1 MKATPSSNNNLFNS
15 SKTET
20 NVDFQRN
27 KDYSDD
33 INISKNLL
41 KTMKFIMNGYTL
53 NRMIMKKGSLMK
65 IKKVDRVIARA
76 SNELYEHDME

>member
-1 MKATPSSNNNLFNS
+1 MKTTPSSNNNLFNF

-20 NVDFQRN
+20 NVDFQKN

-41 KTMKFIMNGYTL
+41 KTMKFIMKGYTL
-53 NRMIMKKGSLMK
+53 NQMIMNKGSLMK
-65 IKKVDRVIARA
+65 IKKLIG
-76 SNELYEHDME
+76 

>member
-33 INISKNLL
+33 INISKN
-41 KTMKFIMNGYTL
+41 GYTL
-53 NRMIMKKGSLMK
+53 NRMIMNKGSLMK